1 MLAGGAARAGV
12 VSPWDGT
19 GSNDSTSWAGLGAD
33 GTTIPAAFSAT
44 STLGIAVSGSFA
56 GSSGLVAV
64 QCPAAACSWTGGFGA
79 GDSLVWAFDN
89 TNTIGS
95 GPLTLGLGTA
105 VLAGGVE
112 IQADASGM
120 FDAQVEAFDGITPLG
135 TTSLSSDVAGD
146 PVFIGIQDTVAEIT
160 SLVFSLT
167 SCSGDC
173 NDFAVDTLLL
183 IELDRS
189 TAAGARACVDVS
201 ARERV
206 AAHGPHGPGVGA
218 ETPQN
223 RGDRDRPRRGCHLVG
238 LGSGFPANRGA
249 LRGRPSIDRVAG
261 AVVGSGGGS
270 TAPLDLGPAGGQAR

>member
-1 MLAGGAARAGV
+1 MSRYRNRLARLCGLAVLFMLAGGAARAGV
-12 VSPWDGT
+12 VSAWDGT

-44 STLGIAVSGSFA
+44 STLGIAVSGNFA

-89 TNTIGS
+89 TNAVGS

-105 VLAGGVE
+105 ALAGGVE

-120 FDAQVEAFDGITPLG
+120 FDAQVEAFDGVTPLG

-167 SCSGDC
+167 SCGGDC

-183 IELDRS
+183 IDSTVPPPPVPEPASMFLLGSALLPMGLMGLGWGRKRRR
-189 TAAGARACVDVS
+189 TAATATDFDEAAVS
-201 ARERV
+201 LA
-206 AAHGPHGPGVGA
+206 
-218 ETPQN
+218 
-223 RGDRDRPRRGCHLVG
+223 
-238 LGSGFPANRGA
+238 
-249 LRGRPSIDRVAG
+249 
-261 AVVGSGGGS
+261 
-270 TAPLDLGPAGGQAR
+270 